1 MFKEE
6 SLVGCLGPRSACGKA
21 EKFPELRPPR
31 VDKGPCCVGK
41 GCSRQRCPFAERRQ
55 GLPLIFDA
63 VRFCIPLLA
72 RCPPVATSLHP
83 FLQGTP
89 EGSSASQILTLCR
102 PMAAA
107 GSGCRGFQ
115 GSLIS
120 LLECVGW
127 LWAPSL
133 GRWCP
138 RGAFLAS
145 LDACSLDRVCKQIFP
160 YFFGQ
165 DCIMSVESCLH
176 RS

>member
-1 MFKEE
+1 M
-6 SLVGCLGPRSACGKA
+6 GCLGPRSACGKA

-63 VRFCIPLLA
+63 VRFCIPPVA

-107 GSGCRGFQ
+107 GSGCKGFQ

-120 LLECVGW
+120 LLEWDDFGLPAW
-127 LWAPSL
+127 GAGIPGEPSWPPWML
-133 GRWCP
+133 VPWTGFASRFFLI
-138 RGAFLAS
+138 FLARTAS
-145 LDACSLDRVCKQIFP
+145 
-160 YFFGQ
+160 
-165 DCIMSVESCLH
+165 
-176 RS
+176 